1 MRKFKNPFAI
11 NENKE
16 VIYIK
21 NGDIENKD
29 KYKKCYCPT
38 CGEKLLPRMG
48 EKNTWHFSH
57 SNNKE
62 CNGNFETSLHMYAKE
77 VIRKNNKILLPEIRI
92 FEYIDFNKMDSAF
105 IQDLHKWEYENQE
118 RISSQIFINENVY
131 TYKWIENEMK
141 VNNFVPDCIVEIGG
155 KKLAIEIFVT
165 HAVDKDKEKKVK
177 QSKIDM
183 IEIDLNDIAEKMQ
196 DKEFDLERYILFD
209 SLKWWIYKTRVK
221 SEEEKLY
228 NKIYN
233 TKHYIANEKHTTKEL
248 FEKRIIENRKKEY
261 EEKIKKYQEQRKEE
275 RRKYAIEHKEEY
287 EKSKLKKII
296 RIIENYSL
304 KKQKDDIH
312 ICNIPVKG
320 EYAFDCTREVWQEK
334 IYNKFILNREGKNI
348 QLAKIISWIEKYSGI
363 KYFKEFDYSKD
374 AIWDSKYD
382 AVRNY
387 LLELEKLEIIK
398 VLDYNINKWGEI
410 EVVNSDME
418 REYYKFDKDNSELI
432 VCKNCGELYEEEDV
446 VNKFYIRNFGVDKN
460 CFEEIILK

>member
-38 CGEKLLPRMG
+38 CGEKLFPRMG

-77 VIRKNNKILLPEIRI
+77 VIRKNNKILLPELRV
-92 FEYIDFNKMDSAF
+92 FEYLDFNKMDTAF

-131 TYKWIENEMK
+131 IYKWIENEIK
-141 VNNFVPDCIVEIGG
+141 INNFVPDCIVEIGG

-177 QSKIDM
+177 QSNIDM
-183 IEIDLNDIAEKMQ
+183 IEIDLKDIAEKMQ

-233 TKHYIANEKHTTKEL
+233 TKHFIANEKYTMKEL
-248 FEKRIIENRKKEY
+248 FEKRTIENRKKEY
-261 EEKIKKYQEQRKEE
+261 EEKIKKYQEQRNEE
-275 RRKYAIEHKEEY
+275 KRKYAIEHKEEY
-287 EKSKLKKII
+287 EKNKLKKII

-304 KKQKDDIH
+304 KKQKDDIY

-410 EVVNSDME
+410 KVVNSDME